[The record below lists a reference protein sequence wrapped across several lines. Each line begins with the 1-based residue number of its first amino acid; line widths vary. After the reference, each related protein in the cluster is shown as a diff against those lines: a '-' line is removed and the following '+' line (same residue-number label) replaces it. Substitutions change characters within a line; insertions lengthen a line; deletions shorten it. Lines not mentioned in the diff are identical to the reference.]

1 MTNEQQGNA
10 RMQAIKQ
17 AAMAARRRAEL
28 LRWQERRE
36 RLLAVRPR
44 SDDERLAQ
52 KQALELLERARL
64 G

>member
-1 MTNEQQGNA
+1 
-10 RMQAIKQ
+10 
-17 AAMAARRRAEL
+17 MAAAAPMPPSCYAGKSGANDFS
-28 LRWQERRE
+28 
-36 RLLAVRPR
+36 AVRPR